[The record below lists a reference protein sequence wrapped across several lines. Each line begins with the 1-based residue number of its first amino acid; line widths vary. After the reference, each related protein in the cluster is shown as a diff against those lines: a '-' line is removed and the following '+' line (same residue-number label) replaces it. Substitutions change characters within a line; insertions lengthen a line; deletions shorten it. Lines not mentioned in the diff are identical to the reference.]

1 MSDVCNILSAI
12 GEANRALEAEPG
24 YKARISGLE
33 AQSVRDGE
41 KIATYELTI
50 HSLREQIDQLN
61 AQVRTLT
68 EARDDA
74 QFRFLELEDRCSAVI
89 AALGP
94 FAEKVNALLP
104 PKPAPQPVTEAP
116 ATEQPPTAVEP
127 VPVPPSITQ
136 PYVDKLYA
144 DWPRYV
150 SKADWI
156 AGGGNDFSYEWHGEP
171 HVVPY
176 NYDRPP
182 FLANGNRD
190 MWRA

>member
-1 MSDVCNILSAI
+1 MSDVSNILSAI

-61 AQVRTLT
+61 AQIRTLT

-104 PKPAPQPVTEAP
+104 PKPAPQPVTE
-116 ATEQPPTAVEP
+116 PTP
-127 VPVPPSITQ
+127 VPVEPQ
-136 PYVDKLYA
+136 PIELQATEEPKPYANKLYA

-150 SKADWI
+150 HRRLWI
-156 AGGGNDFSYEWHGEP
+156 EGGGNDFSYDWNEGHADDVYGYE
-171 HVVPY
+171 
-176 NYDRPP
+176 RPP
-182 FLANGNRD
+182 FIKDGIRD

>member
-1 MSDVCNILSAI
+1 MSDVSNILSAI

-61 AQVRTLT
+61 AQIRTLT

-136 PYVDKLYA
+136 PYVGKLYA

-156 AGGGNDFSYEWHGEP
+156 AGGGNDFSYDWNGGHANDVYGYE
-171 HVVPY
+171 
-176 NYDRPP
+176 RPP
-182 FLANGNRD
+182 FIKDGIRD